1 MPGPGQR
8 RGRSKSTGRGG
19 KTRGSVAPLTP
30 ISTDQNEELTT
41 AEDEAILSPVS
52 PGGTRRPAN
61 NPPLYRRI
69 WNGIFGNPDA
79 TKSLHKNEEQVKE
92 AATKGTLHNTILSG
106 TIEEARELIRKDP
119 TLLTR
124 RGPVGELPFHFCF
137 LLGKVEMGFELL
149 QMKPQLVAEVYEG
162 QGDEPSAYEGENI
175 LHIAIVNKMPITD
188 IERMIRIHNG
198 KKLFLGT
205 VTGSFFRDP
214 FRKFKDSREE
224 LEGKCYLGEYPLA
237 FAIATNQF
245 ETFDALVRLG
255 ADINCR
261 DSFGNNILHVLV
273 ILQNKEGYA
282 YYKQKWLEKYYPGK
296 KAEDLKYDDD
306 GRINE
311 DGRIVPWKQRNHEN
325 MTPFTLAAY
334 RGLYDI
340 FKYLV
345 EEGKVDQW
353 TYGAV
358 TCSVYPLDNGL
369 DNISSSTGASALELI
384 ILRGHLKFFENK
396 RINDLFERK
405 WVHFGERKVK
415 HQLLLETFQLVCLA
429 GFVFLRKNFVEGEP
443 GIPSVGDKECA
454 SAESNATSNSSQ
466 VAAMTPSP
474 WEFFLYYALL
484 AIVVGGAALHFK
496 TEVRKLFDSRG
507 LASFIQQPTV
517 SFLKSISFM
526 LYFLGLSCFVYLHF
540 FSQCIWCEQLVL
552 GLTCPIAWSSIF
564 FYLLAWKS
572 TGTLVI
578 MIGEMLVKDVL
589 RFLSVYVVFL
599 VGFSQAFFVLDNNQK
614 GLLGL
619 RFGLLTLFEATLG
632 DFELGDAKKEG
643 LTSST
648 FLSLALIVM
657 FVVIVAVLMINLLI
671 AMMGS
676 TYELIEENA
685 LLRWRMER
693 ARIISRIEQE
703 MSENERQDDPNKY
716 YVELQDKRFLQVYD
730 KEGEDGEVEQ

>member
-1 MPGPGQR
+1 MPAGQR
-8 RGRSKSTGRGG
+8 RGRSKSTGRG

-30 ISTDQNEELTT
+30 ISTDQSERTATEATEEH
-41 AEDEAILSPVS
+41 ELSPVS
-52 PGGTRRPAN
+52 PSGTRRPAN

-69 WNGIFGNPDA
+69 WNQIFGNPDA

-92 AATKGTLHNTILSG
+92 AATKGTLHNCITSG

-119 TLLTR
+119 SLLTR

-137 LLGKVEMGFELL
+137 LLGKVEMGFEFL

-162 QGDEPSAYEGENI
+162 QADEPSPYEGENI
-175 LHIAIVNKMPITD
+175 LHIAIVNKVPIAV
-188 IERMIRIHNG
+188 IERMVRIHNG
-198 KKLFLGT
+198 SRLFSGT

-214 FRKFKDSREE
+214 FRKSKDSREE

-245 ETFDALVRLG
+245 DTFDALVRLG
-255 ADINCR
+255 ADMNCL

-273 ILQNKEGYA
+273 ILQNEEGYA
-282 YYKQKWLEKYYPGK
+282 HYKQKWLEKYYPGK
-296 KAEDLKYDDD
+296 KAEDLNYDDE
-306 GRINE
+306 GRMHE
-311 DGRIVPWKQRNHEN
+311 DGRVVPWKQRNHEN

-345 EEGKVDQW
+345 EEGKEKQW

-369 DNISSSTGASALELI
+369 DNISSSSGDSALELI

-415 HQLLLETFQLVCLA
+415 HQLLLETLQLVCLA
-429 GFVFLRKNFVEGEP
+429 GFVFLRKNFVGGES
-443 GIPSVGDKECA
+443 GIPPVGEKDSA
-454 SAESNATSNSSQ
+454 LAESSTTLNSH
-466 VAAMTPSP
+466 VAGITPSP
-474 WEFFLYYALL
+474 WELFLCYALL

-496 TEVRKLFDSRG
+496 TEVRKLYDIRG
-507 LASFIQQPTV
+507 LTSFVQQPTV

-540 FSQCIWCEQLVL
+540 CSQCIWCEQLVL

-632 DFELGDAKKEG
+632 DFELGEAKKEG
-643 LTSST
+643 GTSST

-676 TYELIEENA
+676 TYEIIERDA
-685 LLRWRMER
+685 QLRWRMER
-693 ARIISRIEQE
+693 ARIISRIEHE
-703 MSENERQDDPNKY
+703 MSETERQDIDNKY

-730 KEGEDGEVEQ
+730 KEGEDGEGEQQ